1 MRRKEWAVSLT
12 LVGGFIL
19 LLSWWVF
26 RPAGG
31 DPGSSFSQKPT
42 GPENFPQATEDSEK
56 IKEQKKDPQPTAL
69 IHRPDPVLQAA
80 LQELWERLKGK
91 PDRETALR
99 LLREFMQKAFASNPD
114 AAAAALLEFLQSGQ
128 DEATGLDFIVGEAGL
143 DEWPSLRTFLLDLLG
158 KIDLDAASQ
167 YALANI
173 IPFKKSTP
181 EYAVS
186 LQILW
191 NDGGAEKPTPELT
204 EAWLGLLEKPEW
216 AEKPD
221 AAWLESLDFASRIPE
236 ATPVFIEAASLWLA
250 RPEEVSGKA
259 ETVEIALER
268 MMIRHPA
275 ETLSALLENSQWMSE
290 GRGPAVRATL
300 FARADVTD
308 SGQVLSLKSYLE
320 HLQPDGK
327 EADSFYEAFPCHN
340 YGVAPGLS
348 GQPDIPWAGDI
359 QNMLHADLIL
369 LQGWKNDPS
378 MAVHR
383 PWFDQA
389 IERIKGI
396 LGPKG

>member
-1 MRRKEWAVSLT
+1 MRRGAIYFG
-12 LVGGFIL
+12 VGGL
-19 LLSWWVF
+19 LLLLLWVVF
-26 RPAGG
+26 HQLPKEETTPRSV
-31 DPGSSFSQKPT
+31 GSK
-42 GPENFPQATEDSEK
+42 NQALKDGTASLPKDSPK
-56 IKEQKKDPQPTAL
+56 DIDKEEGKTVLHA
-69 IHRPDPVLQAA
+69 PDPVLKAG
-80 LQELWERLKGK
+80 LQTLKSRLAQK

-99 LLREFMQKAFASNPD
+99 LLQEFMQKAFASNPD

-143 DEWPSLRTFLLDLLG
+143 EEWPSLRAFLLDLLG
-158 KIDLDAASQ
+158 KIDLDAAAQ

-191 NDGGAEKPTPELT
+191 NDGGAEEPSPELSA
-204 EAWLGLLEKPEW
+204 AWLGLLQKADW
-216 AEKPD
+216 AAKPD

-250 RPEEVSGKA
+250 RPEEASGKA

-300 FARADVTD
+300 FSRANVTD
-308 SGQVLSLKSYLE
+308 SVQVLSLTKYLQQ
-320 HLQPDGK
+320 LKPDGG
-327 EADSFYEAFPCHN
+327 EADLFYRAFPCHN

-348 GQPDIPWAGDI
+348 GQPDIPTAMDV
-359 QNMLHADLIL
+359 QKMLRADLLL
-369 LQGWKNDPS
+369 LQSWESDPS
-378 MAVHR
+378 LSAHR
-383 PWFDQA
+383 PWMGKA
-389 IERIKGI
+389 KAKIRRI
-396 LGPKG
+396 LGPKS